1 MENHVFSEDKHGQP
15 SGARVLSY
23 HERVK
28 GSSRRAAIDA
38 AMEVFLERGYAGA
51 SLQQIANRAGV
62 STATLYKRFPTKASL
77 FEAVIPEAWLVA
89 GEYREPIKPG
99 DPRSGLRM
107 VGHEFAS
114 ICQHPKMLRLYRVF
128 IAEAAQFPEL
138 GKAMLARGKLP
149 YVNRIKAY
157 LDSETEA
164 GNLRGWDNA
173 RAASQFF
180 GLITDQL
187 FWPVMLVPSFS
198 VTSKYVKQAVDEAV
212 STIIAR
218 YERELDRVE

>member
-1 MENHVFSEDKHGQP
+1 MSFSGDEGSSDA
-15 SGARVLSY
+15 GARVLSY
-23 HERVK
+23 YERVK
-28 GSSRRAAIDA
+28 GEKRRAAVDA
-38 AMEVFLERGYAGA
+38 AMEVFLELGYAGA
-51 SLQQIANRAGV
+51 SLQQIANRAGI

-77 FEAVIPEAWLVA
+77 FEAVVPEAWLIA
-89 GEYREPIKPG
+89 GEYQEPIEPG
-99 DPRSGLRM
+99 NPRSGLRM

-114 ICQHPKMLRLYRVF
+114 ICQHPKMLGLYRVF

-164 GNLRGWDNA
+164 GNLRGWNNA
-173 RAASQFF
+173 RAANQFF

-187 FWPVMLVPSFS
+187 FWPVLLVPSFS
-198 VTSKYVKQAVDEAV
+198 VTSEHVKQAVDEAV

-218 YERELDRVE
+218 YERELDSVE